1 MNLLD
6 IFQYSMQSLKHRQ
19 MRSWLTILGIVIG
32 IASVVALLTIG
43 EGFNSEVN
51 KQLASLG
58 SNTIYIV
65 PSTNA
70 FTSDFTPTS
79 GKLFEKDAE
88 RLRRIG
94 DITDIAR
101 LVYGSSTIGYK
112 DKQITAMVMGIDPA
126 VFQKVSAI
134 EVESGRFL
142 QDNDRRMVGVGGKF
156 AEEAFGVKNPI
167 MVGSALYINGVKYA
181 VIAVLKKTGGGFGSD
196 IDNGIFVSFKD
207 GQELFKDN
215 LADKEVNQ
223 IAVNVRDGADMK
235 DVVEKITLELAA
247 SHKVRI
253 EDKDFSV
260 IDPATLQASVA
271 SVLSLITLFLGAIA
285 GISLIVGALSI
296 ANNMFTSVFERTH
309 EIGVLKAIGA
319 TKADI
324 MKIFVFEAGLV
335 GAIGGIAGVLF
346 GYLIA
351 LSANLFGLPTSINLV
366 IGAFG
371 VLFAFGIG
379 IVSGWAP
386 ANMAS
391 GLSPVE
397 ALRYE

>member
-1 MNLLD
+1 MKLLD
-6 IFQYSMQSLKHRQ
+6 IFKYSLQSLKHRQ

-51 KQLASLG
+51 KQLSSLG
-58 SNTIYIV
+58 SNTIYIM

-70 FTSDFTPTS
+70 FTSDFAPTT

-88 RLRRIG
+88 RLRRIS

-101 LVYGSSTIGYK
+101 IVYGSSTIGYK
-112 DKQITAMVMGIDPA
+112 GKQITATVMGIDPA
-126 VFQKVSAI
+126 VFQKVAAI
-134 EVESGRFL
+134 EVASGRFL
-142 QDNDRRMVGVGGKF
+142 QDNDRRAVGVGGKF
-156 AEEAFGVKNPI
+156 AEEGFGVKNPI
-167 MVGSALYINGVKYA
+167 GVGSALYIDGVKYT
-181 VIAVLKKTGGGFGSD
+181 VVAVLKKTGGGFGAD
-196 IDNGIFVSFKD
+196 LDNGIFVSFKD
-207 GQELFKDN
+207 GQEIFKDN

-223 IAVNVRDGADMK
+223 IAVNVREGADMA
-235 DVVEKITLELAA
+235 DVVGKITLELAD
-247 SHKVRI
+247 SHKVRV

-260 IDPATLQASVA
+260 IDPATLQASVQ

-285 GISLIVGALSI
+285 GISLLVGALSI

-319 TKADI
+319 TKDDI
-324 MKIFVFEAGLV
+324 MRIFVFESGLV
-335 GAIGGIAGVLF
+335 GAFGGLAGVLL

-351 LSANLFGLPTSINLV
+351 LAANLFGLPTSINLV

-371 VLFAFGIG
+371 VLFAFVIG
-379 IVSGWAP
+379 IISGWAP
-386 ANMAS
+386 ANMAAK
-391 GLSPVE
+391 LSPVE

>member
-1 MNLLD
+1 MRTLD
-6 IFQYSMQSLKHRQ
+6 IFKYSLESLKHRQ

-43 EGFNSEVN
+43 EGFNAEVN

-58 SNTIYIV
+58 SNTIYIT

-70 FTSDFTPTS
+70 FGSENGPTS
-79 GKLFEKDAE
+79 GKLYEKDAE

-101 LVYGSSTIGYK
+101 IVYGSSTIKYK
-112 DKQITAMVMGIDPA
+112 DKEITAMVMGIDPA

-134 EVESGRFL
+134 EVQNGRFL
-142 QDNDRRMVGVGGKF
+142 ADNDRRVVGVGGKF
-156 AEEAFGVKNPI
+156 AEEGFGVKNPI
-167 MVGSALYINGVKYA
+167 MVGSALYINGVKYT
-181 VIAVLKKTGGGFGSD
+181 VIAVLKKTGGGFGAD

-215 LADKEVNQ
+215 LAEHEVNEM
-223 IAVNVRDGADMK
+223 AVNVRDGADMA
-235 DVVEKITLELAA
+235 DVVDKITQELAN
-247 SHKVRI
+247 SHKVRV

-260 IDPATLQASVA
+260 IDPATLQASVQ

-309 EIGVLKAIGA
+309 EIGVLKAVGA
-319 TKADI
+319 TKSDI

-335 GAIGGIAGVLF
+335 GAIGGLAGVLL

-351 LSANLFGLPTSINLV
+351 LAANLFGLPTGIDLT

-379 IVSGWAP
+379 LVSGWTP
-386 ANMAS
+386 ANMAAK
-391 GLSPVE
+391 LSPVE

>member
-1 MNLLD
+1 MKLLD
-6 IFQYSMQSLKHRQ
+6 IFSYSLQSLKHRQ

-43 EGFNSEVN
+43 EGFNAEVN

-70 FTSDFTPTS
+70 FTSDYMPTS

-88 RLRRIG
+88 RLKRIG

-101 LVYGSSTIGYK
+101 IVYGSSTIEYK
-112 DKQITAMVMGIDPA
+112 DKQITATVMGIDPA
-126 VFQKVSAI
+126 VFQKVAAI
-134 EVESGRFL
+134 EVQSGRFL
-142 QDNDRRMVGVGGKF
+142 QDNDRHVVGVGGTF
-156 AEEAFGVKNPI
+156 AEEAFGVKNPVMI
-167 MVGSALYINGVKYA
+167 GSAIYINGVKYT
-181 VIAVLKKTGGGFGSD
+181 VIAVLKKTGGGFGAD
-196 IDNGIFVSFKD
+196 LDNGIFVSFKD

-215 LADKEVNQ
+215 LAPNEVNE
-223 IAVNVRDGADMK
+223 IAVNVRDGADMA
-235 DVVEKITLELAA
+235 DVVDKITLELAD
-247 SHKVRI
+247 SHKVRV

-319 TKADI
+319 TKEDI
-324 MKIFVFEAGLV
+324 MRIFVFESGLV
-335 GAIGGIAGVLF
+335 GAFGGVAGVLV

-351 LSANLFGLPTSINLV
+351 LAANLFGLPTGIDIA

-371 VLFAFGIG
+371 VLFAFCIG
-379 IVSGWAP
+379 LVSGWTP
-386 ANMAS
+386 ANMAAK
-391 GLSPVE
+391 LSPVD